1 LYVNFIVQ
9 LPLEKVK
16 NVQERNMFGI
26 KFQLMS
32 NNENERAKKSL
43 SMLNLLSE
51 ISTNNVAIM
60 TEKKEIIREVEA
72 GIGRRE
78 KKG

>member
-1 LYVNFIVQ
+1 M
-9 LPLEKVK
+9 EKEK

-60 TEKKEIIREVEA
+60 TEKKEIIRS
-72 GIGRRE
+72 
-78 KKG
+78 